1 MLDSRNPELFWRK
14 NMELKVIKADGDY
27 THVALSGRLD
37 IDGVTSLEEKFTH
50 VVSEKGKPAIVDMT
64 EVGFIASLGM
74 RMLLNAAKALRA
86 NGAKLVVYNPQPVV
100 LEALQT
106 AGFAAVMPIENDFSK
121 ALELLKNA

>member
-1 MLDSRNPELFWRK
+1 
-14 NMELKVIKADGDY
+14 MELKVIKADGDY

-50 VVSEKGKPAIVDMT
+50 VVSDKGRPAIVDMT